1 MVRRLQRVC
10 SLQGGADAFAKRIH
24 SRFSN
29 RRVSD
34 LVEAT
39 PSTKKNISF
48 DVKKFFHQFIL
59 FLLIAIP
66 RIMPGL

>member
-1 MVRRLQRVC
+1 MATWFEDYNALAPYKE
-10 SLQGGADAFAKRIH
+10 GADAFAKRIH

-48 DVKKFFHQFIL
+48 DVKKFFINSSYFC
-59 FLLIAIP
+59 
-66 RIMPGL
+66 